1 MWRHPLAVG
10 ALHVVRET
18 AQRRAGCLQLPLKH
32 PAPADQL
39 DAAQVL
45 CLKPEQVEG
54 VEAGARLA
62 VAEQLVKVH
71 PRASNRSLMDDIS
84 LAHAALADGVAAA
97 VLPQVLPF
105 DLRADREGWRSLRL
119 QLTRRGGWDRLDRS
133 TNNLGDVRSSGE
145 RGAKMAFIQSG
156 SGTVVPVAWGSV
168 RIGWEEAGRTGSRPS
183 QAVSTSPWSTL
194 GEYST

>member
-1 MWRHPLAVG
+1 MAQAWRHPLAVG

-18 AQRRAGCLQLPLKH
+18 AQRRAGCLQRLLKH

-71 PRASNRSLMDDIS
+71 PRASNRSP
-84 LAHAALADGVAAA
+84 DG
-97 VLPQVLPF
+97 
-105 DLRADREGWRSLRL
+105 RH
-119 QLTRRGGWDRLDRS
+119 
-133 TNNLGDVRSSGE
+133 
-145 RGAKMAFIQSG
+145 QSG
-156 SGTVVPVAWGSV
+156 ACSVGRRRCRGPAPGSTLRFACGPGRLEV
-168 RIGWEEAGRTGSRPS
+168 FEIATDQAGRLGSTGPLHEQSRRRSQQRRARGQKWLSSNREAGS
-183 QAVSTSPWSTL
+183 
-194 GEYST
+194 